1 MCFFFYGNGFFPIRS
16 SVHPTIHTSIFVFQH
31 LCVCNP
37 RLFSHPFHFENSVR
51 NIQMMYGL
59 GPAQQG
65 LSWFP
70 DSFYITHKYIHPNT
84 FICVCGLKNNIYCY
98 FSPNRK
104 QNEINK
110 IERNVHVNSNTFGL
124 HSMVISHFSH
134 RCFSNSN
141 CAPQLTAKGG
151 ELALFFS
158 FLR

>member
-1 MCFFFYGNGFFPIRS
+1 MIISSTLFEQKEFNSPTRSLSTAQHRAAHTHRYGNRNFSLIISTVSKCAFFYGNCFFPIRS

-104 QNEINK
+104 QNEIK
-110 IERNVHVNSNTFGL
+110 
-124 HSMVISHFSH
+124 
-134 RCFSNSN
+134 
-141 CAPQLTAKGG
+141 
-151 ELALFFS
+151 
-158 FLR
+158 